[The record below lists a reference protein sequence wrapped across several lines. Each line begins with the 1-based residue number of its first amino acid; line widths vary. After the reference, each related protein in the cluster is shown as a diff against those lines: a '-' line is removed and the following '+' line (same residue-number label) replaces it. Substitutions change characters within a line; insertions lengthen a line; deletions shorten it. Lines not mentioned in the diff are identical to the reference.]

1 MTQLL
6 TPSPSLPEYR
16 VRLYPPGASRPAAG
30 TSYNFTYPV
39 SLRDGSCLELPLRA
53 LPGGTDA
60 IALLMSN
67 QTPFAVEEALA
78 TVMTEMIRPLMPD
91 MIVGVPTM
99 GLDYARLVAKSL
111 GLPHYVALGLSRKF
125 WYDQSWSESTL
136 SGTSPGL
143 SKAIYLDPHLLD
155 RVVGRR
161 VVLIDDVINTGLTA
175 AAALRLLKRAGARVE
190 ALAAVLTEGQAWRQ
204 ALAQV
209 DAEAPGK
216 VLALGHIPMFR
227 RVAEGWAAKEE

>member
-1 MTQLL
+1 MTPLL
-6 TPSPSLPEYR
+6 ASTLPGYR
-16 VRLYPPGASRPAAG
+16 VRLYPPGVAWPAAG
-30 TSYNFTYPV
+30 AGYTTTYPV

-78 TVMTEMIRPLMPD
+78 AVMTGMVRPLAPD

-99 GLDYARLVAKSL
+99 GLDYARLVARSL

-125 WYDQSWSESTL
+125 WYDPGWSEPTL
-136 SGTSPGL
+136 SGTSPGQ

-155 RVVGRR
+155 RVAGRR

-175 AAALRLLKRAGARVE
+175 AAALRLLKRAGASVE
-190 ALAAVLTEGQAWRQ
+190 AVAAVLTEGQAWRQ

-209 DAEAPGK
+209 DAAAPGK

-227 RVAEGWAAKEE
+227 RVADNWVAKDE